1 MFVPGFREGAKL
13 ARVTWAFVAETQVSG
28 LAESTIAVQCAVH
41 PQNLAV
47 GQLSQ
52 CWRKVGIVEDIRTTI
67 EKEISEARARIADL
81 LLEIDDIVLQVNP
94 HIEAEYATKI
104 GYLEN
109 DLLKWQIAA
118 RRSRRRFALAQARAN
133 SGMAFEADEFEA
145 QLDEE
150 LAEWESLLAASV
162 EAFLE
167 AAERAAG
174 SRPMSPSDA
183 RELKRLHRELIK
195 RLHPDLHPGQP
206 DEAVRFFMVAQA
218 AYEKG
223 DLDVLRSVAVATEGM
238 GGEDVVA
245 DMTEDE
251 ASIEL
256 ELVEAHERVV
266 KQQLDEL
273 KRSNPYALKEKLE
286 DGAWVVRRTSELK
299 RQIEEQ
305 KAAAKAYDERF
316 AELAGG
322 NRNGC

>member
-1 MFVPGFREGAKL
+1 MVKD
-13 ARVTWAFVAETQVSG
+13 VKTNVM
-28 LAESTIAVQCAVH
+28 C
-41 PQNLAV
+41 
-47 GQLSQ
+47 
-52 CWRKVGIVEDIRTTI
+52 
-67 EKEISEARARIADL
+67 EISEARARIAEL

-94 HIEAEYATKI
+94 QIEAEYATKI

-118 RRSRRRFALAQARAN
+118 RRARRRYALAQARAN
-133 SGMAFEADEFEA
+133 SGVAFEADEFEA

-174 SRPMSPSDA
+174 SRPMSPSDS

-206 DEAVRFFMVAQA
+206 DEAARFFMVAQA
-218 AYEKG
+218 AYENG
-223 DLDVLRSVAVATEGM
+223 DLDALRAIAVATEGM
-238 GGEDVVA
+238 GEEDIVT
-245 DMTEDE
+245 DMNEDE

-256 ELVEAHERVV
+256 ELVLAHERVV
-266 KQQLDEL
+266 TQQFEEL

-286 DGAWVVRRTSELK
+286 DGAWVIRRTEELK
-299 RQIEEQ
+299 KQIEEQ

-316 AELAGG
+316 AELAGRSG
-322 NRNGC
+322 NGR

>member
-1 MFVPGFREGAKL
+1 MENVKA
-13 ARVTWAFVAETQVSG
+13 
-28 LAESTIAVQCAVH
+28 
-41 PQNLAV
+41 
-47 GQLSQ
+47 
-52 CWRKVGIVEDIRTTI
+52 TI
-67 EKEISEARARIADL
+67 ERETLEARARIAEL

-109 DLLKWQIAA
+109 DLLKWQIVA
-118 RRSRRRFALAQARAN
+118 RRARRRFSLAQARAN
-133 SGMAFEADEFEA
+133 SGMAFAADEFEA

-150 LAEWESLLAASV
+150 LAEWEGLLAASV

-174 SRPMSPSDA
+174 SKPMSPSDA
-183 RELKRLHRELIK
+183 RELKGLHRELIK

-206 DEAVRFFMVAQA
+206 DEATRFFMVAQA
-218 AYEKG
+218 AYENG
-223 DLDVLRSVAVATEGM
+223 DLDALRAIAVATEGM
-238 GGEDVVA
+238 GEEGSAA

-251 ASIEL
+251 ASVEL
-256 ELVEAHERVV
+256 ELVLAHERVV
-266 KQQLDEL
+266 AQQLEEL

-286 DGAWVVRRTSELK
+286 DGAWVVRRVSELK
-299 RQIEEQ
+299 RQVEEQ

-322 NRNGC
+322 SGNGC